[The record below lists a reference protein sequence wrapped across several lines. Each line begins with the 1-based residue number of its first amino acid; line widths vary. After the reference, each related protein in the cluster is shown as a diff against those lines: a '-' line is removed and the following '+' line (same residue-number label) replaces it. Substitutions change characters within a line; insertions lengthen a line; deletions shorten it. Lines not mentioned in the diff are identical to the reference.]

1 MTVAKV
7 TQPARGARRSGSRGC
22 LCPSQPSASR
32 LHCHCLPKDTSI
44 WPGFTWRGRILS
56 SEALS
61 RLQDTCHQ
69 HFALCPDCA
78 PVRAVSHTCCRTR
91 GWAAG
96 DTARMMLAPL
106 VGSRGLLRIPAL
118 SRGCRTSTSGFL
130 ARAQLRSQSALDYSQ
145 VCYLLM
151 YDLVKAASPL

>member
-22 LCPSQPSASR
+22 LCPSRPSASR

-69 HFALCPDCA
+69 HCALCPDCA
-78 PVRAVSHTCCRTR
+78 PVRAVSHTRCRTR

-96 DTARMMLAPL
+96 DTARDDAGPPGGVQGL
-106 VGSRGLLRIPAL
+106 VENSSAVKGRQNLNQWFP
-118 SRGCRTSTSGFL
+118 
-130 ARAQLRSQSALDYSQ
+130 SQSTAQKS
-145 VCYLLM
+145 VCPGLQSSLL
-151 YDLVKAASPL
+151 LANV